1 MSTHCT
7 RSTTLTYTGDL
18 TLTQVVEAQ
27 ENPASP
33 GAIELK
39 NLEVGDNTITV
50 PVATSTTV
58 VAVTIV
64 PPDGNVNSI
73 LLKALPGDTGVAL
86 HVTQPMTLSIAP
98 SQTSFVLTVET
109 AIPGVRFF
117 WS

>member
-7 RSTTLTYTGDL
+7 RRMTLTYTGDF
-18 TLTQVVEAQ
+18 TSTQNVDAL

-33 GAIELK
+33 GVVELR
-39 NLEVGDNTITV
+39 NLDIGANTITV
-50 PVATSTTV
+50 PIATGATV

-64 PPDGNVNSI
+64 PPPGNTNAI
-73 LLKALPGDTGVAL
+73 LLKALPGDTGLGL
-86 HVTQPMTLSIAP
+86 HVTDPTTIALAP
-98 SQTSFVLTVET
+98 TQTSFVIDLET